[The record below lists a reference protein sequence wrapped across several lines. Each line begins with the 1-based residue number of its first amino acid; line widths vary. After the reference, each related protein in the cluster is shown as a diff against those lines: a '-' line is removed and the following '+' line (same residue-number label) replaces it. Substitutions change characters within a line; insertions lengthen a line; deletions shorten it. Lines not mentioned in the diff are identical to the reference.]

1 MFANV
6 LFPSFL
12 HPGSSPR
19 PGHET
24 RNIEETNETLQLE
37 LNYNSDQLSITE
49 RGRETRQTY
58 WETGNWG
65 QKTSQGGTQ
74 PGQPADTRTP
84 ILSVTSINLSP
95 GESTQVTNLG
105 RNA

>member
-6 LFPSFL
+6 LFPSL
-12 HPGSSPR
+12 HPGSSPH

-24 RNIEETNETLQLE
+24 RNMEETNETLQLE
-37 LNYNSDQLSITE
+37 LNYYSDQLSITE
-49 RGRETRQTY
+49 RARETRQTY

-65 QKTSQGGTQ
+65 QKTSQGGHT
-74 PGQPADTRTP
+74 TRTTSRYP
-84 ILSVTSINLSP
+84 NTNLSVTSINLQSP
-95 GESTQVTNLG
+95 KEGTQVTNLG